1 MYYKRNMKKF
11 FSLLTILFFTIAL
24 VANAAT
30 IAVAPSAKS
39 VTEGATFSVSVE
51 VNTKGQAVNAAE
63 TTVSFPADLLE
74 VVSIGSAKTF
84 SLQTPGSPSRT
95 ENTVSFS
102 AGIPSPGYNGPRG
115 GVGRI
120 TFRAKAPGS
129 ARITVASGKVLL
141 NDGEGTDAFDG
152 TSNALVT
159 IVPAPKIETPIA
171 VPPTPT
177 EIPVIAPVESLPP
190 ITPTVA
196 PVPAQAPTEVISVK
210 LSDLFI
216 LIYILLGIVV
226 FLSISV
232 LVLVILLL
240 KKNKK
245 IK

>member
-1 MYYKRNMKKF
+1 MKKF
-11 FSLLTILFFTIAL
+11 FALLTILFFTTAL
-24 VANAAT
+24 VVNAAT

-39 VTEGATFSVSVE
+39 VVEGSTFSVSVE

-63 TTVSFPADLLE
+63 TTVSFPSDLLE

-95 ENTVSFS
+95 ENSVSFS

-129 ARITVASGKVLL
+129 ARLTVSSGKVLL
-141 NDGEGTDAFDG
+141 NDGEGTDVFDG
-152 TSNALVT
+152 TSNAIVT
-159 IVPAPKIETPIA
+159 ITPAPKKE
-171 VPPTPT
+171 
-177 EIPVIAPVESLPP
+177 APVEVVPPATETPVVTPIETLPP
-190 ITPTVA
+190 ITPTVVTT
-196 PVPAQAPTEVISVK
+196 PVVPTEVISVK
-210 LSDLFI
+210 LSDVFF

-232 LVLVILLL
+232 FVLIILLL
-240 KKNKK
+240 KKNKR
-245 IK
+245 